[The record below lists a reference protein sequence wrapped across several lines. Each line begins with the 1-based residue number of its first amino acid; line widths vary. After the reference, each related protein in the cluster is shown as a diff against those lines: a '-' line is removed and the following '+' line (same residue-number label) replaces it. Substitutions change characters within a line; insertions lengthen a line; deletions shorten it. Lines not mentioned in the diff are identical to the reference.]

1 MSDVMI
7 RVENLTKDYG
17 PTRAVD
23 KVTFSVH
30 KGEVLGFLGPNGAGK
45 STTMKMLTCFLSP
58 TAGTARV
65 AGFDV
70 FDQSLEVR
78 RRIGYLPEDTPIYRD
93 MTVLEYL
100 QFAAELRGM
109 DPAKSPGRIK
119 EIGGRC
125 GLGDVAGKLVG
136 ELSKG
141 YRQRL
146 GLAQAMLHDPDI
158 LILDEPTSG
167 LDPNQIVEIRSLIKE
182 IGKERTVIL
191 STHILPEVQATCSR
205 ILIISGG
212 KLVADGTPEA
222 LRAREKRGRYRV
234 VVHANGA
241 AFRAPETSREAIR
254 ASLGKLPGVG
264 ACETVSGEDGAFS
277 FGLDSATSDDLRPLL
292 FKAAVENKW
301 TLLELVRE
309 SVSLEDVFRNL
320 TTGDEPKPATPSAT
334 EDAKS

>member
-1 MSDVMI
+1 MAELMI
-7 RVENLTKDYG
+7 QVENLTKDYG

-23 KVTFSVH
+23 RVTFNVR

-45 STTMKMLTCFLSP
+45 STTMKMLTCFLAP
-58 TAGTARV
+58 TGGTAKV

-70 FDQSLEVR
+70 FDNSLEVR
-78 RRIGYLPEDTPIYRD
+78 QRIGYLPEDTPIYRD

-100 QFAAELRGM
+100 RFAAEMRGM
-109 DPAKSPGRIK
+109 DQARADLRIR

-125 GLGDVAGKLVG
+125 GLTENAGKLVG

-141 YRQRL
+141 FRQRL

-222 LRAREKRGRYRV
+222 LRSREKRGRYRLV
-234 VVHANGA
+234 LHAGGP
-241 AFRAPETSREAIR
+241 AFRALEAAQEAIR
-254 ASLGKLPGVG
+254 GSLARLGGVG
-264 ACETVSGEDGAFS
+264 
-277 FGLDSATSDDLRPLL
+277 
-292 FKAAVENKW
+292 
-301 TLLELVRE
+301 
-309 SVSLEDVFRNL
+309 
-320 TTGDEPKPATPSAT
+320 
-334 EDAKS
+334 

>member
-7 RVENLTKDYG
+7 EVDGLTKDYG

-23 KVTFSVH
+23 QVSFAVR

-45 STTMKMLTCFLSP
+45 STTMKILTCFLSP
-58 TAGTARV
+58 TEGRAKV
-65 AGFDV
+65 AGYDV

-93 MTVLEYL
+93 MTVLEFL
-100 QFAAELRGM
+100 EFAADMRRM

-119 EIGGRC
+119 EIGARC
-125 GLGDVAGKLVG
+125 GLGEVAGKLVG

-141 YRQRL
+141 YRQRV

-182 IGKERTVIL
+182 IGREKTVIL

-222 LRAREKRGRYRV
+222 LRAREKGGRYRV
-234 VVHANGA
+234 VVESNGVA
-241 AFRAPETSREAIR
+241 KEAIR
-254 ASLGKLPGVG
+254 DRLAGLAGVARCEMIAGEAGAHAFAIDAAAAS
-264 ACETVSGEDGAFS
+264 
-277 FGLDSATSDDLRPLL
+277 DLRKPI
-292 FKAAVENKW
+292 FRAAVDNRW
-301 TLLELVRE
+301 TLLELLRE
-309 SVSLEDVFRNL
+309 SASLEDVFRNL
-320 TTGDEPKPATPSAT
+320 TTGDPAAETAAATAINPST
-334 EDAKS
+334 EKGKS

>member
-7 RVENLTKDYG
+7 KVESLTKDYG

-23 KVTFSVH
+23 QVTFNVR

-45 STTMKMLTCFLSP
+45 STTMKMLTCYLAP
-58 TAGTARV
+58 TAGRATV

-70 FDQSLEVR
+70 FDNSLEVR

-100 QFAAELRGM
+100 EFASDMRDM
-109 DPAKSPGRIK
+109 PASRSSARIK

-125 GLGDVAGKLVG
+125 GLAEVAGKLVG

-182 IGKERTVIL
+182 IGREKTVIL

-212 KLVADGTPEA
+212 KLVADGTPEG
-222 LRAREKRGRYRV
+222 LRARERGSRYRV
-234 VVHANGA
+234 VVESNGVA
-241 AFRAPETSREAIR
+241 RDAIR
-254 ASLGKLPGVG
+254 DRLSSLTGVSR
-264 ACETVSGEDGAFS
+264 CELVTGEDGSHAFAID
-277 FGLDSATSDDLRPLL
+277 GTSAEDLRKSI
-292 FKAAVENKW
+292 FRAAVDNRW
-301 TLLELVRE
+301 TLLELGRE
-309 SVSLEDVFRNL
+309 SASLEDVFRHL
-320 TTGDEPKPATPSAT
+320 TTQ

>member
-1 MSDVMI
+1 MADAMI
-7 RVENLTKDYG
+7 QVDGLIKDYG

-23 KVTFSVH
+23 QVTFNVR

-45 STTMKMLTCFLSP
+45 STTMKILTCYLAP
-58 TAGTARV
+58 TAGQAKV
-65 AGFDV
+65 AGYDV

-93 MTVLEYL
+93 MTVREFLE
-100 QFAAELRGM
+100 FAADMRGM
-109 DPAKSPGRIK
+109 LRDKSAARIK

-125 GLGDVAGKLVG
+125 GLSDVAGKLVG

-146 GLAQAMLHDPDI
+146 GLAQALLHDPDI

-182 IGKERTVIL
+182 IGREKTVIL

-205 ILIISGG
+205 IVIISGG

-222 LRAREKRGRYRV
+222 LRARERGGRYRV
-234 VVHANGA
+234 VVESNGVPRDAIRDRLAGLTGVARCEAVATDDGSHAFTLDGA
-241 AFRAPETSREAIR
+241 ASEDLRKSIFRA
-254 ASLGKLPGVG
+254 
-264 ACETVSGEDGAFS
+264 
-277 FGLDSATSDDLRPLL
+277 
-292 FKAAVENKW
+292 AVDNKW
-301 TLLELVRE
+301 TLLELGRE
-309 SVSLEDVFRNL
+309 SASLEDVFRHL
-320 TTGDEPKPATPSAT
+320 TTQE
-334 EDAKS
+334 EAKS

>member
-1 MSDVMI
+1 MSDAMI
-7 RVENLTKDYG
+7 QVESLTKDYG

-23 KVTFSVH
+23 QVTFEVR

-45 STTMKMLTCFLSP
+45 STTMKMLTCYLAP
-58 TAGTARV
+58 TAGRATV
-65 AGFDV
+65 AGYDV

-100 QFAAELRGM
+100 EFAADMRGM
-109 DPAKSPGRIK
+109 ERDRSATRIK

-141 YRQRL
+141 FRQRL

-182 IGKERTVIL
+182 IGREKTVIL

-205 ILIISGG
+205 ILIITGG
-212 KLVADGTPEA
+212 KLVADGTPDA
-222 LRAREKRGRYRV
+222 LRARERGSRYRV
-234 VVHANGA
+234 VVESNGVA
-241 AFRAPETSREAIR
+241 RDTIR
-254 ASLGKLPGVG
+254 DRLASLTGV
-264 ACETVSGEDGAFS
+264 ARCELVTAEDGAHAFAI
-277 FGLDSATSDDLRPLL
+277 DAAATDDLRKII
-292 FKAAVENKW
+292 FRVAVDNKW
-301 TLLELVRE
+301 TLLELARE
-309 SVSLEDVFRNL
+309 SASLEDVFRHL
-320 TTGDEPKPATPSAT
+320 TTQE
-334 EDAKS
+334 EAKEGERQ

>member
-1 MSDVMI
+1 MAELMI
-7 RVENLTKDYG
+7 QVENLTKDYG

-23 KVTFSVH
+23 RVTFNVR

-45 STTMKMLTCFLSP
+45 STTMKILTCFLAP
-58 TAGTARV
+58 TGGTARV

-78 RRIGYLPEDTPIYRD
+78 KRIGYLPEDTPIYRD

-100 QFAAELRGM
+100 HFAAEVRGM
-109 DPAKSPGRIK
+109 DHARREIRIK

-125 GLGDVAGKLVG
+125 GLAENAGKLVG

-141 YRQRL
+141 FRQRL

-158 LILDEPTSG
+158 LVLDEPTSG

-182 IGKERTVIL
+182 VGQEKTVIL

-205 ILIISGG
+205 ILIISNGR
-212 KLVADGTPEA
+212 LVADGTPDE
-222 LRAREKRGRYRV
+222 LRARERGSRYRV
-234 VVHANGA
+234 VVEANGA
-241 AFRAPETSREAIR
+241 PQEAIR
-254 ASLGKLPGVG
+254 DRLTHIGGVMR
-264 ACETVSGEDGAFS
+264 CEKVATEDGAYAFAIDGAS
-277 FGLDSATSDDLRPLL
+277 SEDLRKQL
-292 FKAAVENKW
+292 FRAAVDNRW

-309 SVSLEDVFRNL
+309 SASLEDVFRNL
-320 TTGDEPKPATPSAT
+320 TTTIGEESR
-334 EDAKS
+334 S